1 MSDNYPKKTAN
12 LFGRLTPRTR
22 KFFDKRVKENPNVR
36 SLSQYLV
43 YLATLDGFEA
53 EPCDW

>member
-22 KFFDKRVKENPNVR
+22 AFFDKKVKENPNIR